1 MHSSSGP
8 LIRALLPLRSY
19 LSNLKVQGT
28 LPKALRLLNR
38 LVELKMDGN
47 K

>member
-1 MHSSSGP
+1 VC
-8 LIRALLPLRSY
+8 PLRSY

-28 LPKALRLLNR
+28 LPKTLRLLNR
-38 LVELKMDGN
+38 LVELKLDGN